1 MTFSEKL
8 KQYAKPDDLFP
19 ELTSA
24 EKKFNYIIADVAVKI
39 RNKRKELNLTQREF
53 ADFIGV
59 SQGMVSKWESA
70 EYNFTL
76 ESIVNLFD
84 KLGIPFDLKEK
95 SPKLNIACFK
105 RYKDNWNMNISLKD
119 KVRADIKELEES
131 A

>member
-8 KQYAKPDDLFP
+8 KQHAKTDDLFP
-19 ELTSA
+19 ELTPA

-39 RNKRKELNLTQREF
+39 RNKRKELNLTQKEF
-53 ADFIGV
+53 ADFMGV

-84 KLGIPFDLKEK
+84 RLEIPFVLKENTQ
-95 SPKLNIACFK
+95 PGVGD
-105 RYKDNWNMNISLKD
+105 YQ
-119 KVRADIKELEES
+119 
-131 A
+131 